1 MKNRSLT
8 PCVALFGLTLVVAA
22 GTSFA
27 ARDNPATNQPL
38 PASTSSMRL
47 TNENVNDHGKAAQA
61 KFDQLDADHDGTIDK
76 QEAMASEELT
86 VRFDKLDID
95 HDGKL
100 SPSEFSA
107 IKDLASIKIDHRKGE
122 HHQ

>member
-1 MKNRSLT
+1 MKNRILM
-8 PCVALFGLTLVVAA
+8 PCMALFGLTFAVTA

-27 ARDNPATNQPL
+27 AGNNPATNQPL
-38 PASTSSMRL
+38 PASTPYTRL
-47 TNENVNDHGKAAQA
+47 TNDNVKDRGAMAQA
-61 KFDQLDADHDGTIDK
+61 KFDQLDADHDGSIDK

-100 SPSEFSA
+100 SSNEFSA
-107 IKDLASIKIDHRKGE
+107 IKDLASIRIDHQRG
-122 HHQ
+122 HQ